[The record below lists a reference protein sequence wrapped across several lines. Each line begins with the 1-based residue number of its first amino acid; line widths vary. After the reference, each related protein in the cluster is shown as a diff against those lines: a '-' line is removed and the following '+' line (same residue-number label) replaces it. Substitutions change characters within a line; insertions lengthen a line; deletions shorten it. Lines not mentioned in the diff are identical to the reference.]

1 MLIWINV
8 VLTTINFVI
17 VYLIRKQNKITRN
30 HLRQIE
36 KKIDETYTQLRS
48 DKYAHPSVYHF
59 VEKKF

>member
-17 VYLIRKQNKITRN
+17 VYLIHKQNNITRN

-36 KKIDETYTQLRS
+36 KKIDEMYTQLRS
-48 DKYAHPSVYHF
+48 DKYAHPSAYHF

>member
-48 DKYAHPSVYHF
+48 DKYAHPSAYHF

>member
-1 MLIWINV
+1 MLTLINV
-8 VLTTINFVI
+8 ALTTINLVF

-48 DKYAHPSVYHF
+48 DKYAHPSAYHF

>member
-1 MLIWINV
+1 MLICINV
-8 VLTTINFVI
+8 VLTTINLVI
-17 VYLIRKQNKITRN
+17 ACLIRKQNKITRN

>member
-8 VLTTINFVI
+8 ALTTINLVFA
-17 VYLIRKQNKITRN
+17 YLIRKQNKITRN

>member
-8 VLTTINFVI
+8 VLTTINLVI

-36 KKIDETYTQLRS
+36 KKIDETYTQMRS
-48 DKYAHPSVYHF
+48 DKYAHPSAYHF